1 MRELCFESLRW
12 FDLARTGQ
20 LDVRYNKN
28 IDDGMMPP
36 NYTPSKIDEHDY
48 LWPIPQQQ
56 IDRSTNKE
64 GFFQNPEY

>member
-1 MRELCFESLRW
+1 
-12 FDLARTGQ
+12 
-20 LDVRYNKN
+20 
-28 IDDGMMPP
+28 MMPP
-36 NYTPSKIDEHDY
+36 NYTPAKIDEHDY